1 MADVMIQ
8 EDTLHTIADAI
19 RAKASLN
26 QPLSLRDIISTIP
39 SIESFSGAKMFL
51 YKTVDELNSPDGWA
65 LSITH
70 DLGEPPGFAAAIVTD
85 PFFFDIAALGWF
97 GTARSNAVIKG
108 DYTILHEDVGV
119 SNPAAQSLYADNNTL
134 TIKAPAGVILPKD
147 TRLFIAVSDEKNVQK
162 LITGIQLNHTELDV
176 TDGESVKLDLEII
189 PQNFTEAY
197 TVSWSTSN
205 SRLAVVDSDGTVT
218 IPDKAEGIA
227 TITCAVSTQS
237 YNRCSSTC
245 KLNIEP
251 LVKRFPPTVTLSL
264 STEDVT
270 NEDGSVTQKIAIT
283 GQSDIGVNPD
293 NYYDEYRSA
302 DGKYGHGILI
312 VNTRYLGNQNLIYST
327 SAASKKIF
335 TSYKED
341 GSFVSRLTPTT
352 VSTTYAF
359 RAYVYY
365 EKPDGSRAFAY
376 SDVLRASYNSL
387 KS

>member
-1 MADVMIQ
+1 MADMMIQ
-8 EDTLHTIADAI
+8 EDTLHAIAVAI
-19 RAKASLN
+19 RRKISSN
-26 QPLSLRDIISTIP
+26 QSLSLSDIISTIP
-39 SIESFSGAKMFL
+39 NIESFPSAKMFL
-51 YKTVDELNSPDGWA
+51 YKTVEDLTTSDGWS
-65 LSITH
+65 LSIPH
-70 DLGEPPGFAAAIVTD
+70 NLGVTPGFAAAIVTD
-85 PFFFDIAALGWF
+85 PFFSDTAALGWF
-97 GTARSNAVIKG
+97 GMARSNAVIKG
-108 DYTILHEDVGV
+108 NYTILHEDVGV
-119 SNPAAQSLYADNNTL
+119 SNAAAQYLYADNNTL

-189 PQNFTEAY
+189 PQNFTETY

-264 STEDVT
+264 STKDVT
-270 NEDGSVTQKIAIT
+270 NEDGSVTQKIVIT

-312 VNTRYLGNQNLIYST
+312 VNTRYLGSQSLTYGT
-327 SAASKKIF
+327 SAASRKTF
-335 TSYKED
+335 TSYTDD
-341 GSFVSRLTPTT
+341 GSFVYRLTPTT

-365 EKPDGSRAFAY
+365 EKPNGSRAFAY